1 MLLLAPALAS
11 GSLLHGQAA
20 PRVPRSL
27 VARPRAACAPSCMA
41 RGFGPIEEQ
50 RDYFVDGEDDDEL
63 DAGPTSEEIDA
74 RRDRMLSKWADFV
87 QLGGAKEQKTPVLV
101 ELRDVTVEFGGR
113 AVLKN
118 ASWAVRE
125 GQLVGVLGESGCGKS
140 TQLRVLAGQLE
151 PEAGTIERSDGLR
164 VSHVAQGAEA
174 TLLSCEQTL
183 REFAARMCASG
194 DADEAAAAAEAEARV
209 LEALRGT
216 DGSGGGDDSLLL
228 QQRVGTLS
236 PGQRAR
242 LCVVAAL
249 ASSPTLLL
257 LDEPTNHLD
266 LDGLEWLE
274 EQILSARREGRIG
287 AAVLVSHDREFLEH
301 VCTHTLDASAGEPR
315 LYLGG
320 FTAYLELREQRQ
332 ETLEQ
337 LRQEE
342 AKAAAAEGSP
352 EQRLKPARFRL
363 SHTATRGGK
372 KKRGGGGGGGDD
384 GDVVLGLSGAEVRF
398 GGGDAAAGAAV
409 LRGTELTLRRGERL
423 LLLGANGAGK
433 STLLRAALGLQPLT
447 QGSVHVADGVQPFYF
462 SQDAAELLAEGE
474 GGEGGGGGGGGGG
487 GEEGEAMAEGLSVM
501 EAALRAQPHAAE
513 EAVRKSLK
521 QMGLPR
527 EMHSAPVAKLSG
539 GERARFCLAQMLVS
553 RAELLLLDE
562 PTNHLDL
569 CAREALEEALR
580 YFEGTLLL
588 VSHDRY
594 FGAQVT
600 SQVAVLADG
609 QLRRHDGDYRDYI
622 RRNDALLGR
631 LSGREREGASLPL
644 LSTDAPKLR
653 TAGGKVL
660 VDGREVNARQAKS
673 RKRMRKPKPV
683 NSGPVE

>member
-1 MLLLAPALAS
+1 
-11 GSLLHGQAA
+11 
-20 PRVPRSL
+20 
-27 VARPRAACAPSCMA
+27 MA

-50 RDYFVDGEDDDEL
+50 RDYFVDDEDDEL
-63 DAGPTSEEIDA
+63 DAGPTSAEIDA
-74 RRDRMLSKWADFV
+74 RRDRMLAKWAEFV
-87 QLGGAKEQKTPVLV
+87 QLGGAKEQKAPVLV
-101 ELRDVTVEFGGR
+101 ELRDVTIEFGGR

-151 PEAGTIERSDGLR
+151 PEAGTIERCDGLR

-183 REFAARMCASG
+183 REFAAHVCVSEDTEG
-194 DADEAAAAAEAEARV
+194 AAAVAEAEARV

-216 DGSGGGDDSLLL
+216 DGSGGGDDALL

-249 ASSPTLLL
+249 ASSPSLLL

-274 EQILSARREGRIG
+274 EQILSAAKQERIG

-315 LYLGG
+315 LYRGS
-320 FTAYLELREQRQ
+320 FTAYLELREQRR
-332 ETLEQ
+332 EALEQ

-342 AKAAAAEGSP
+342 ARAAAAEGSP

-372 KKRGGGGGGGDD
+372 KKRSGGGGSGGEG
-384 GDVVLGLSGAEVRF
+384 GDVVLRLSGAEVRF
-398 GGGDAAAGAAV
+398 GGDADGADGTAGAAV

-423 LLLGANGAGK
+423 LLLGDNGAGK
-433 STLLRAALGLQPLT
+433 STLLRAALGIQPLT
-447 QGSVHVADGVQPFYF
+447 QGSVHVADGVERFYF
-462 SQDAAELLAEGE
+462 SQDAAELLA
-474 GGEGGGGGGGGGG
+474 GGAGGG
-487 GEEGEAMAEGLSVM
+487 GEGEDAEGDAALAGLTVM

-513 EAVRKSLK
+513 EAVRRSLK

-673 RKRMRKPKPV
+673 RKRMRKPKPAK
-683 NSGPVE
+683 SGPIE

>member
-1 MLLLAPALAS
+1 
-11 GSLLHGQAA
+11 
-20 PRVPRSL
+20 
-27 VARPRAACAPSCMA
+27 MA

-266 LDGLEWLE
+266 L
-274 EQILSARREGRIG
+274 
-287 AAVLVSHDREFLEH
+287 
-301 VCTHTLDASAGEPR
+301 
-315 LYLGG
+315 
-320 FTAYLELREQRQ
+320 
-332 ETLEQ
+332 
-337 LRQEE
+337 
-342 AKAAAAEGSP
+342 
-352 EQRLKPARFRL
+352 
-363 SHTATRGGK
+363 
-372 KKRGGGGGGGDD
+372 
-384 GDVVLGLSGAEVRF
+384 
-398 GGGDAAAGAAV
+398 
-409 LRGTELTLRRGERL
+409 
-423 LLLGANGAGK
+423 
-433 STLLRAALGLQPLT
+433 
-447 QGSVHVADGVQPFYF
+447 
-462 SQDAAELLAEGE
+462 
-474 GGEGGGGGGGGGG
+474 
-487 GEEGEAMAEGLSVM
+487 
-501 EAALRAQPHAAE
+501 
-513 EAVRKSLK
+513 
-521 QMGLPR
+521 
-527 EMHSAPVAKLSG
+527 
-539 GERARFCLAQMLVS
+539 
-553 RAELLLLDE
+553 
-562 PTNHLDL
+562 